1 MIRYNSRRA
10 AVFYMGRSEGMK
22 NEKLCFLMLALSLA
36 LPVYARSAPPQDAK
50 ALVATAGQEQGTEA
64 IPALPAHKNKTAPAD
79 EEDRISR
86 EVRHELVMQPYYTLW
101 DWLAFRVHGTTVELL
116 GDALNPSLASDAA
129 NSVKRIEGVGK
140 VINHINTLP
149 PSSMDDRIRHEVA
162 RDIFSFG
169 SLSRYS
175 WSAVPS
181 IHIIVSGGRVR
192 LEGIVDSQGD
202 KDAAN
207 IRANGVAGVFQVTN
221 NLRVIKN

>member
-1 MIRYNSRRA
+1 
-10 AVFYMGRSEGMK
+10 MK
-22 NEKLCFLMLALSLA
+22 NEELCFLMLALSLA
-36 LPVYARSAPPQDAK
+36 LPVYARSAAQQDAK
-50 ALVATAGQEQGTEA
+50 ASVATAQQEQSPEA
-64 IPALPAHKNKTAPAD
+64 IPALPAHKDKTAPSN

-101 DWLAFRVHGTTVELL
+101 DWLAYRVNGTTVELL
-116 GDALNPSLASDAA
+116 GDAVNSALASDAA
-129 NSVKRIEGVGK
+129 NSVKHIEGVEK
-140 VINHINTLP
+140 VINHINQLP

-162 RDIFSFG
+162 RAIFSFG

-207 IRANGVAGVFQVTN
+207 VCANGVAGVFQVTN
-221 NLRVIKN
+221 NLRVVRN